1 MLENKSDFAGLSNRN
16 IAPPSPVL
24 VSSVVIV
31 TTPGDNLRGL
41 HSKLMNFARLSQ
53 VTIVAR
59 WCVLPTH
66 PIYEDEW
73 GLRFFR
79 ELSTEVSFT
88 LSTSPYALLRA
99 FHSSRQKCI
108 LKSVLLI
115 WIRFWTP
122 GSWSFRHQAKLVRKT
137 LISTIFWLLYDFNLW
152 RVM

>member
-1 MLENKSDFAGLSNRN
+1 MFSKLSLLVGVLITSFSDTVLENEFDFAGLWNRN

-24 VSSVVIV
+24 VSSVV

-53 VTIVAR
+53 VTIVVR

-66 PIYEDEW
+66 PIQDDEW

-88 LSTSPYALLRA
+88 LSTSHYALWRA

-115 WIRFWTP
+115 RIRFWTP
-122 GSWSFRHQAKLVRKT
+122 GS
-137 LISTIFWLLYDFNLW
+137 
-152 RVM
+152 